1 MSFVSTGA
9 RKKDAMSLVTGKPV
23 YTGDLVPTGALRIKL
38 LRSPHAR
45 ANIKKIDLSRA
56 LRIPGVVAIF
66 TYKDMPS
73 SRFTTAGQTWPEP
86 SPYDRRILDR
96 HLRCVGDPVAI
107 VAAETEAAALRAIKI
122 IKVEYEVLEPLLDFT
137 KALDNE
143 ILVHPEED
151 FQSLVPFFGTDAKR
165 NRVSTEGFEV
175 GDVEAELAKSDVVLE
190 RVYNT
195 VANSQAMMEP
205 FRTYTYLDEYGRL
218 TVVSSTQVP
227 FHVRRILSNALEIPK
242 SDIRVIKPR
251 IGGGFGAKQSV
262 VSELFPAIVT
272 KLTGRPAYIS
282 YTRQE
287 SFTNG
292 SPRHQMRMTV
302 RIGADRDGTLRAI
315 DLYALSN
322 AGAYGDHGPTTI
334 GLVGHKAL
342 SLYGSLKA
350 SRFNCDVVY
359 TNTMGGG
366 AYRGYGATQG
376 IFAVESAVNE
386 MAAELGMDPCAI
398 REKNMVRQG
407 QAMPAY
413 YGETCNSCTLDQCMK
428 KAKEMMDWDQKPQSW
443 TLPNGHIRGR
453 GVAMAMQGSGI
464 SAVDTASAEIRLN
477 DGGFY
482 TLLLGCSDMGT
493 GCDTI
498 LAQMAADCLD
508 CDLDDIS
515 VRGADTD
522 HSPYDAGSYA
532 SSTTYVT
539 GTAVVKA
546 CTELREKI
554 CAAGAKLLD
563 VDTDK
568 VEFDGQAVFVP
579 GTDLRVTR
587 EKIGWASC
595 DGRSQLSAC
604 QSHCSPVS
612 PPPFMVGM
620 AEVDVDP
627 ETGVVTVEDYAA
639 VVDCGTI
646 INTNLAR
653 VQTEGGLVQGIGMAL
668 LEQVRHNESGK
679 LLNDSLLQ
687 YKIPTRQEAGT
698 LRVDFVPSFE
708 PSGPFGA
715 KSIGELVI
723 NTPAP
728 AIAEAIRAA
737 TGHMFR
743 SLPILPEHVA
753 MAVAADKKD

>member
-1 MSFVSTGA
+1 MKHVSTGV

-23 YTGDLVPTGALRIKL
+23 YTGDMVPANALRLKL

-45 ANIKKIDLSRA
+45 ANIIRIDTSRA
-56 LRIPGVVAIF
+56 KLVPGVVGVF
-66 TYKDMPS
+66 TYEDMPQ

-86 SPYDRRILDR
+86 SPYDRLILDR
-96 HLRCVGDPVAI
+96 HLRCAGDPVAI
-107 VAAETEAAALRAIKI
+107 VAAETEEIAQQAVRL

-137 KALDNE
+137 KALDNP
-143 ILVHPEED
+143 ILVHPED
-151 FQSLVPFFGTDAKR
+151 NFRALCDVGTDAKR
-165 NRVSTEGFEV
+165 NLVSTEGFTV
-175 GDVEAELAKSDVVLE
+175 GDVEGELAKSEVVLE
-190 RVYNT
+190 RTYNT
-195 VANSQAMMEP
+195 VANNQTMMEP
-205 FRTYTYLDEYGRL
+205 FCTYTYLDEYDRL
-218 TVVSSTQVP
+218 NVISSTQVP

-242 SDIRVIKPR
+242 GRIRVVKPR

-262 VSELFPAIVT
+262 VSEIFPAIVT
-272 KLTGRPAYIS
+272 KLTGRPAYLC

-287 SFTNG
+287 SMANG
-292 SPRHQMRMTV
+292 SPRHQMQMKV
-302 RIGADRDGTLRAI
+302 RIGADRDGTIRCI

-334 GLVGHKAL
+334 GLVGHKSL

-350 SRFNCDVVY
+350 SRFACDVVY

-407 QAMPAY
+407 QVMPAY
-413 YGETCNSCTLDQCMK
+413 YGELCNSCTLDKCME
-428 KAKEMMDWDQKPQSW
+428 KAKEMMGWDKSPTHW
-443 TLPNGHIRGR
+443 VLPNGHLRGR

-464 SAVDTASAEIRLN
+464 SAVDTASVEVRLN

-482 TLLLGCSDMGT
+482 TLLVGCTDMGT

-508 CDLDDIS
+508 CDVDDIS
-515 VRGADTD
+515 VRGVDTD
-522 HSPYDAGSYA
+522 QSPYDTGSYA

-539 GTAVVKA
+539 GGAVVKTCA
-546 CTELREKI
+546 ELREKI
-554 CAAGAKLLD
+554 RLEGARILG
-563 VDTDK
+563 VDPEK
-568 VEFDGQAVFVP
+568 AEFDGEKVFLP
-579 GTDLRVTR
+579 GTDKAMTR
-587 EKIGWASC
+587 AEIGWASFE
-595 DGRSQLSAC
+595 GHSKLLSASL
-604 QSHCSPVS
+604 SHSSPVS

-620 AEVDVDP
+620 AEVDIDP
-627 ETGVVTVEDYAA
+627 ETGLVRVVDYVGA
-639 VVDCGTI
+639 VDCGTVV
-646 INTNLAR
+646 NTNLAR
-653 VQTEGGLVQGIGMAL
+653 VQTEGGIVQGIGMAL
-668 LEQVRHNESGK
+668 LENIQYNAQGRM
-679 LLNDSLLQ
+679 LNDSLLQ
-687 YKIPTRQEAGT
+687 YRIPTRQEAGT
-698 LRVDFVPSFE
+698 IRIEFVPSYE
-708 PSGPFGA
+708 PTGPFGA

-723 NTPAP
+723 NTPSP

-743 SLPILPEHVA
+743 SLPIRPEDVA
-753 MAVAADKKD
+753 LAGLEEN